1 MWLNPFAA
9 AQTCTILRHV
19 QSDPLFSYSARL
31 LKPFITLLTPPVA
44 CAPAVEAKQ
53 NVSDL
58 DERIPIHNVHAWLAA
73 AIEKTQDPALGVRA
87 GALMASGDAGV
98 IDYVLDSASTVAD
111 ALDVTARYMRLINDA
126 VDCRLEID
134 GARVLFR
141 MDTRIALPPAAE
153 DFMLSGFHTSHAWIR
168 RIPDLEFWFRRPAP
182 AILDVHRRTF
192 GTTRCR
198 FAAPCSGVSFPRSFL
213 QQPLERADP
222 NLHAITRRLADIMLA
237 ELPPESALFS
247 DRVRALVAREL
258 ATPRLS
264 TAWVARRMRMS
275 ARTLARRLEA
285 ENTTFFALLDDVR
298 RDRAMRL
305 MEDRSLTLTEIAFVL
320 GFAHVA
326 SFHRAFRRWTGR
338 TPADYRQALMTRSDV
353 SVGA

>member
-1 MWLNPFAA
+1 
-9 AQTCTILRHV
+9 V
-19 QSDPLFSYSARL
+19 QSDQVFSYSARL
-31 LKPFITLLTPPVA
+31 LKPFITLLTQPVG
-44 CAPAVEAKQ
+44 CSGKPESQ
-53 NVSDL
+53 QGLGDP
-58 DERIPIHNVHAWLAA
+58 DERIPIHSVHAWLAA
-73 AIEKTQDPALGVRA
+73 AIEKTQDPLIGVRA

-111 ALDVTARYMRLINDA
+111 ALDVTSRYMRLVNDA
-126 VDCRLEID
+126 VDCRLEVD
-134 GARVLFR
+134 GSRVLFR
-141 MDTRIALPPAAE
+141 MDARIATPPAAE
-153 DFMLSGFHTSHAWIR
+153 DFMLASFFTSHAWLK
-168 RIPDLEFWFRRPAP
+168 RIPDLEFWFRHAAP
-182 AILDVHRRTF
+182 HSLLEHRRTF
-192 GTTRCR
+192 GATSCR
-198 FAAPCSGVSFPRSFL
+198 FGAPCSGVTFSRIHL
-213 QQPLERADP
+213 QQRLERADP
-222 NLHAITRRLADIMLA
+222 NLHAITRRLADILLA

-264 TAWVARRMRMS
+264 TSWVARRMRMS

-285 ENTTFFALLDDVR
+285 ENTTFFALLDDAR

-305 MEDRSLTLTEIAFVL
+305 MEDRGLTLTEIAFVL

-338 TPADYRQALMTRSDV
+338 TPADYRQGLMARASD

>member
-1 MWLNPFAA
+1 
-9 AQTCTILRHV
+9 V
-19 QSDPLFSYSARL
+19 QSDQVFSYSARL
-31 LKPFITLLTPPVA
+31 LKPFITLLTEPAA
-44 CAPAVEAKQ
+44 CTSAVEASKQ
-53 NVSDL
+53 NTDEL

-73 AIEKTQDPALGVRA
+73 AIEKTQDPQIGVRA

-111 ALDVTARYMRLINDA
+111 ALDVTARYMRLLNDA
-126 VDCRLEID
+126 VECRFEYD
-134 GARVLFR
+134 GARALFR
-141 MDTRIALPPAAE
+141 MDTRIAMPPAAE
-153 DFMLSGFHTSHAWIR
+153 DFMLAGFYTAHLWVR
-168 RIPDLEFWFRRPAP
+168 RIPDLELWFRHAAP
-182 AILDVHRRTF
+182 ANMDAHRKTF
-192 GTTRCR
+192 GSTRCR
-198 FAAPCSGVSFPRSFL
+198 FGAPCSGVSFPRVHL
-213 QQPLERADP
+213 QQQLDRADP
-222 NLHAITRRLADIMLA
+222 NLHAITRRLADILLA

-285 ENTTFFALLDDVR
+285 ENTTFFQLLDDVR
-298 RDRAMRL
+298 RDRSIRL

-338 TPADYRQALMTRSDV
+338 TPAEYRQGVMTRQAA
-353 SVGA
+353 SVA